1 MATEIVEI
9 SGIETSQ
16 KVKTKAEAPA
26 AKSCKSNTCKVC
38 GIKTYQKDGMCVLC
52 KTGITQI
59 YEMIESLK
67 TAKEQEGE

>member
-9 SGIETSQ
+9 SGIETSR

-26 AKSCKSNTCKVC
+26 AKPCKSIKCKVC

-52 KTGITQI
+52 RTGITQI
-59 YEMIESLK
+59 YEMIGSLK

>member
-1 MATEIVEI
+1 MATETVKI

-16 KVKTKAEAPA
+16 KIETKEETPA
-26 AKSCKSNTCKVC
+26 AKSGKANKCMQC
-38 GIKTYQKDGMCVLC
+38 GIHTYQKDGMCVLC

-67 TAKEQEGE
+67 ITKEQEGK

>member
-26 AKSCKSNTCKVC
+26 AKSCKSNKCKVC
-38 GIKTYQKDGMCVLC
+38 GIKTYQKNGMCVLC

-59 YEMIESLK
+59 YEMVESLK
-67 TAKEQEGE
+67 TAKEQEWE

>member
-16 KVKTKAEAPA
+16 KVKTAEAPA
-26 AKSCKSNTCKVC
+26 AKSCKSNKCKVC
-38 GIKTYQKDGMCVLC
+38 GINTYQKDGMCVLC

-67 TAKEQEGE
+67 TAKEEVE

>member
-1 MATEIVEI
+1 MAKETVKNT
-9 SGIETSQ
+9 GIETSQ

-26 AKSCKSNTCKVC
+26 AKSCKSNKCKVC

-67 TAKEQEGE
+67 TAKEQERV

>member
-26 AKSCKSNTCKVC
+26 AKSCKSDKCKV
-38 GIKTYQKDGMCVLC
+38 KY
-52 KTGITQI
+52 
-59 YEMIESLK
+59 
-67 TAKEQEGE
+67 AA